1 MLIETLHKDMIAARQ
16 GSDPVA
22 KNLLV
27 TLYSESLMVGK
38 NRRNGNPTDEEV
50 VAMVKK
56 FAANAEETCRLLR
69 DRGQDTA
76 AQNLEINIL
85 NRYMPQQMDRAVLE
99 SVVHSIVHEMK
110 LEGPKTM
117 GLVMA
122 ELKKSYAGRYDG
134 KMASEVV
141 KAALG

>member
-1 MLIETLHKDMIAARQ
+1 
-16 GSDPVA
+16 
-22 KNLLV
+22 
-27 TLYSESLMVGK
+27 
-38 NRRNGNPTDEEV
+38 
-50 VAMVKK
+50 MVKK